1 MRTTI
6 KSLII
11 LLIIIH
17 FSIYTNAGNN
27 FPPIDSS
34 RNIHNPTLA
43 FSLHPLYTLQN
54 GFRVDFEIHIIKN
67 QWLIIGPQYFI
78 AENKS
83 MNTFFLAGVDRTMDM
98 EGYGVDIYHKIIL
111 KTEESIIGPYAAY
124 GIRYNSFNFKAD
136 AENGNTKMDVTNT
149 RYGFNVLF
157 GYQNVIN
164 DKLLI
169 DVYTGCG
176 LQVSNLSG
184 DDGTFADKS
193 NFFMNYNYSG
203 PRFLLGFRIGLF
215 LN

>member
-1 MRTTI
+1 MKTTI

-17 FSIYTNAGNN
+17 IAIYTNAANN
-27 FPPIDSS
+27 FPPFDSS
-34 RNIHNPTLA
+34 SKIHNPTIAL
-43 FSLHPLYTLQN
+43 SLVPLYTLEN
-54 GFRVDFEIHIIKN
+54 GFRIDFEIHLIKN

-78 AENKS
+78 AEDKKMIFLDNGN
-83 MNTFFLAGVDRTMDM
+83 NTDL

-111 KTEESIIGPYAAY
+111 KSEESINGPYAAY
-124 GIRYNSFNFKAD
+124 GIRYNSFNFKSD
-136 AENGNTKMDVTNT
+136 AQYGNPKIDVTNT

-157 GYQNVIN
+157 GYQNAIN
-164 DKLLI
+164 NKLLVDI
-169 DVYTGCG
+169 YTGCG

-184 DDGTFADKS
+184 DNGTFADNS